1 MTACDFCNINWCG
14 YGVFKLD
21 KNACFRVRCF
31 EQGKRKANERAL
43 ALYERELRQFKRLL
57 NEVSSDKM
65 GGKLI
70 SVGGSLAAFKKALE
84 DDK

>member
-1 MTACDFCNINWCG
+1 M
-14 YGVFKLD
+14 FKLD

-43 ALYERELRQFKRLL
+43 ALYEQELRQFKRLL
-57 NEVSSDKM
+57 NKVSSNKT

-70 SVGGSLAAFKKALE
+70 SVGGSLAAFKKELQK
-84 DDK
+84 D

>member
-1 MTACDFCNINWCG
+1 MH
-14 YGVFKLD
+14 KLD

-31 EQGKRKANERAL
+31 ELGKRKANERAL

-65 GGKLI
+65 GGELI
-70 SVGGSLAAFKKALE
+70 SVGGSLADFKKALE

>member
-1 MTACDFCNINWCG
+1 MH
-14 YGVFKLD
+14 KLD

-43 ALYERELRQFKRLL
+43 ALYERELRQFKRVL
-57 NEVSSDKM
+57 NEVSSDKTA
-65 GGKLI
+65 GELI
-70 SVGGSLAAFKKALE
+70 SVSDRLAAFKKALE